1 MLTVVV
7 LSSMVILNV
16 ISLTKCRGWPFA
28 SAMATGPGYVMMFMV
43 PKRCST
49 SSDRSDFVRCI
60 SNRALNLNEDLP
72 VESHGEILTVVSILF
87 LMRPSCIVV
96 GE

>member
-1 MLTVVV
+1 MVVV

-16 ISLTKCRGWPFA
+16 ISPTKCKGWPFA
-28 SAMATGPGYVMMFMV
+28 SSMATGPGYVMTFMV
-43 PKRCST
+43 PKRCLMSF
-49 SSDRSDFVRCI
+49 DRSDFVRCI